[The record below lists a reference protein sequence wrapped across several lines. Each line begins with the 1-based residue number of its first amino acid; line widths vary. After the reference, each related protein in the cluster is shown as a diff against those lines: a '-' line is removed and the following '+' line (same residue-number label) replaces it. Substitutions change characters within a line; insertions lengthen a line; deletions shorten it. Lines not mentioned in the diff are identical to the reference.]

1 MTGNY
6 SLAAGIFLLYLAI
19 TVDPK
24 YCRTKADR
32 KADGASSCRN
42 AGQYADR
49 LKIFWY
55 MGTFWISHWNF
66 FFKEAEPE
74 WDGTYF

>member
-1 MTGNY
+1 MLTGLRFFGIWCNY
-6 SLAAGIFLLYLAI
+6 S
-19 TVDPK
+19 DPK
-24 YCRTKADR
+24 YCRAKADR
-32 KADGASSCRN
+32 KADGASYCRN